1 MTFSTVSAAVILL
14 VVILLPGCGG
24 TSAPPSAIGPNG
36 NVTNAATNQADTAAV
51 EARLRGT
58 WRIAEYRSEVPLEA
72 TLQGLLALQLQTM
85 TVRFE
90 GGRVLAD
97 SQTIHVNRAFKI
109 TDSAGPNFKFVAT
122 DESGNQSTSA
132 CQFTDD
138 NATILFHSETE
149 PWRGTGSLKR
159 TQ

>member
-1 MTFSTVSAAVILL
+1 MTFSRCSAAVILATAMVL
-14 VVILLPGCGG
+14 SGCGG
-24 TSAPPSAIGPNG
+24 SSTPSSGAVGPNG
-36 NVTNAATNQADTAAV
+36 NLATNQADTAAI

-72 TLQGLLALQLQTM
+72 TLQGLLQLQLQTM

-97 SQTIHVNRAFKI
+97 SPTIHVNRAFKI

-122 DESGNQSTSA
+122 DESGNQSTSV

-138 NATILFHSETE
+138 NSQILFHSETE

-159 TQ
+159 VQ

>member
-1 MTFSTVSAAVILL
+1 MTFSTRSPAVIFVSAIVLA
-14 VVILLPGCGG
+14 GCGG
-24 TSAPPSAIGPNG
+24 SSTPPSAIGPNG

-97 SQTIHVNRAFKI
+97 SPTIHVNRAFKI

-122 DESGNQSTSA
+122 DESGSQATSA
-132 CQFTDD
+132 CQFSDD
-138 NATILFHSETE
+138 NTTILFHSETE
-149 PWRGTGSLKR
+149 PWRGNGSLKR
-159 TQ
+159 AQ